1 MMNGKMIGAIGV
13 GGGPSGVINT
23 QVTQVGLD
31 ALK

>member
-13 GGGPSGVINT
+13 GGGPTGVLDQ
-23 QVTQVGLD
+23 QVAQAGLD